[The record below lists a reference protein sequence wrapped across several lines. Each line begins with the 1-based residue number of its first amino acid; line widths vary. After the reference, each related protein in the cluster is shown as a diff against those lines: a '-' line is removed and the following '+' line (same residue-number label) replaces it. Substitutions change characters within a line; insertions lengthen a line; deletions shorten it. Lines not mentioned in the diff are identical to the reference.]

1 MSRRKSEAVQIDSV
15 GLPTATTPEG
25 RENQVIAMAYDLAEK
40 QIREGTASAQ
50 VITHFLKMGS
60 QKERM
65 EREVLAE
72 QRKLLTAKTG
82 AMESSKNMEK
92 MYEDVINAMKRYS
105 GSGGVDEEY

>member
-1 MSRRKSEAVQIDSV
+1 MPKRKSDAAPPSS

-60 QKERM
+60 MKERM
-65 EREVLAE
+65 EREMMTE

-82 AMESSKNMEK
+82 MIESSKNIEK
-92 MYEDVINAMKRYS
+92 MYEDAINAMKRYS
-105 GSGGVDEEY
+105 GQGETYDEP